1 MEFFVIICR
10 YVPLKYKIEI
20 YILIFKFITEN
31 IKLLNVIDNKKKI
44 TYD

>member
-20 YILIFKFITEN
+20 YILILKFTTED
-31 IKLLNVIDNKKKI
+31 IKLLNVIDNKKKRK
-44 TYD
+44 YD